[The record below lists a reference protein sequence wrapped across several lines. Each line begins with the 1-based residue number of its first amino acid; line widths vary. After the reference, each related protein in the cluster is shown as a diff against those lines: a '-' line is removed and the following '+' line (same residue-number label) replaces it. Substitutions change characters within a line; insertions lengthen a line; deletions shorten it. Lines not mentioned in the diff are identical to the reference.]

1 MYNGTMMKRDVI
13 FYIKW
18 FATFTTI
25 IGALL
30 TSFKMDPY
38 NIIFFNIGALSWL
51 IEALK
56 WKEYSLILINAVL
69 LAIYLVGLY
78 VA

>member
-1 MYNGTMMKRDVI
+1 MYNGTMMKKDVL

-18 FATFTTI
+18 FATFATI

-51 IEALK
+51 IVAIK
-56 WKEYSLILINAVL
+56 WKEYALILINSVL
-69 LAIYLVGLY
+69 LLIYFIGLF

>member
-1 MYNGTMMKRDVI
+1 VAI
-13 FYIKW
+13 
-18 FATFTTI
+18 
-25 IGALL
+25 
-30 TSFKMDPY
+30 
-38 NIIFFNIGALSWL
+38 
-51 IEALK
+51 K

>member
-1 MYNGTMMKRDVI
+1 MYNGTMMKKDAI

-30 TSFKMDPY
+30 TSFKMYPY
-38 NIIFFNIGALSWL
+38 YIIFFNIGALSWL
-51 IEALK
+51 IVAIK
-56 WKEYSLILINAVL
+56 WKEYSLILINSVL

>member
-13 FYIKW
+13 VYIKW
-18 FATFTTI
+18 VATFTTS

-51 IEALK
+51 IVAIK
-56 WKEYSLILINAVL
+56 WKEYSLILINSVL

>member
-1 MYNGTMMKRDVI
+1 
-13 FYIKW
+13 
-18 FATFTTI
+18 
-25 IGALL
+25 
-30 TSFKMDPY
+30 MDPY

-51 IEALK
+51 IVAIK